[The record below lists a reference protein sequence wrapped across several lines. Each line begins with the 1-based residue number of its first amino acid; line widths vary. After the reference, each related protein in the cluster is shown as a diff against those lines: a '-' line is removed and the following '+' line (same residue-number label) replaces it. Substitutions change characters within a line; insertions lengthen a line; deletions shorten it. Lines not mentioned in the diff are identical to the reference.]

1 MRPSTAV
8 ISVWLMALFAS
19 SATAQEMYTWK
30 DRNGTT
36 QYSDTPP
43 ASGDYATRQMRRDA
57 PSRAASGSATP
68 TTGDQPASEDPRCAS
83 ARQNLAMLQ
92 SEHPVKTAGADGNG
106 KPLSREERARHLD
119 LAKAS
124 MRAYDCK
131 EIAPES

>member
-8 ISVWLMALFAS
+8 ISVWLMALFAP

-43 ASGDYATRQMRRDA
+43 PSGDYATRQMRRDA
-57 PSRAASGSATP
+57 PSRTVSESATP
-68 TTGDQPASEDPRCAS
+68 PADDQLASEDPRCAN

-92 SEHPVKTAGADGNG
+92 SEHPVKTAGADGN
-106 KPLSREERARHLD
+106 PLSREERARHLD

-131 EIAPES
+131 EIAPKS